1 MTGREARRTVFAGG
15 LAWVAFCGAVVAAR
29 GVRWDETYEFAQVI
43 LGLVR
48 HPEGHPLLPYVR
60 NAYSLQVYG
69 SAALLWAT
77 GSALVVNAFRNV
89 LFIGATVLPAYLL
102 GARLS
107 GRALYGHAAALLVLA
122 GAHLE
127 LRSTYPQFVWPDMF
141 SNGHVGTGW
150 ALMTVF
156 CFVSSRWGAGYLLLG
171 LMPCIHIGQ
180 APAALALGGAA
191 GLWLAITG
199 RWRELARGVG
209 FFGIGVALCAVFWVV
224 QRPFVVPA
232 AAAGAYA
239 ATGDVDQIWQRFVA
253 YHDIHRSWPPVN
265 GQVGL
270 TLLLAV
276 SGLMAYDGWKR
287 RGAEGQIDPAWA
299 VIFVYAAAIGG
310 LVWGTM
316 AVHALMGP
324 ETPRALLQWMPYRL
338 LNHAP
343 PLLVATCCGV
353 LGREKR
359 GGLVALAVL
368 AVAVAVP
375 YTRAAWPAGMYARY
389 LAPSAGLVFLLAG
402 AALFRACVDAFGK
415 PMNAFG
421 AMLAA
426 SVVVAPFHQYGA
438 AMLALGAVLGL
449 VMTLRG
455 QHYVLRERQ
464 LTRAAAIIILAAGAV
479 FLYQQLMQR
488 QVLPVGGFERS
499 VQSYLEARGEN
510 DVMLVGPPKQ
520 LLLQAKTNH
529 PVITDMALPYMITY
543 LPSIGPSVS
552 KLYEDVY
559 GIRLTDREE
568 ADWERVWEERPTEAW
583 RIAADKYSF
592 RYVVA
597 PGNLHLNLRK
607 VLATQADALY
617 AVE

>member
-1 MTGREARRTVFAGG
+1 MAGA
-15 LAWVAFCGAVVAAR
+15 LAWVAFCVAVVAAR

-60 NAYSLQVYG
+60 NAYSLQVYS
-69 SAALLWAT
+69 SAAMLWVT
-77 GSALVVNAFRNV
+77 GSALVVNAFRNL

-102 GARLS
+102 GAKLS

-122 GAHLE
+122 GVHLE

-141 SNGHVGTGW
+141 SNGHVGTAW
-150 ALMTVF
+150 ALLTVF
-156 CFVSSRWGAGYLLLG
+156 CFVSSRWRAGYLLLG
-171 LMPCIHIGQ
+171 LMPCIHVGQ

-191 GLWLAITG
+191 GVWLAMTG
-199 RWRELARGVG
+199 RWRELGRGVG
-209 FFGIGVALCAVFWVV
+209 FFGLGVGLCALFWVV
-224 QRPFVVPA
+224 QRPFIVPA

-239 ATGDVDQIWQRFVA
+239 ATGDVDHIWQQFVA

-270 TLLLAV
+270 ALLLAV
-276 SGLMAYDGWKR
+276 SGLMTYGGWKR
-287 RGAEGQIDPAWA
+287 RRAEGQSDPAWA
-299 VIFVYAAAIGG
+299 VVFAYAAAIGG

-324 ETPRALLQWMPYRL
+324 ETPRMLLQWMPYRL
-338 LNHAP
+338 LNHAQ
-343 PLLVATCCGV
+343 PLLVAACCGV

-359 GGLVALAVL
+359 GGLAALAVL
-368 AVAVAVP
+368 AAAVAVP
-375 YTRAAWPAGMYARY
+375 YTQSVWPDAIYARY

-402 AALFRACVDAFGK
+402 AALFSAALDAFGK
-415 PMNAFG
+415 PVKAIG
-421 AMLAA
+421 AALVA
-426 SVVVAPFHQYGA
+426 SVAVAAFHQYGA
-438 AMLALGAVLGL
+438 AMLAFGAVLRWA
-449 VMTLRG
+449 MTLPG
-455 QHYVLRERQ
+455 QDHVLRERP
-464 LTRAAAIIILAAGAV
+464 LIRAAAIIILAAAAV

-488 QVLPVGGFERS
+488 QMLPVGGFERS
-499 VQSYLEARGEN
+499 VQSYLAARGEEGA
-510 DVMLVGPPKQ
+510 MLAGPPKQ

-543 LPSIGPSVS
+543 LPSIGPAVS

-559 GIRLTDREE
+559 GIRLTDTEE
-568 ADWERVWEERPTEAW
+568 ADWEAVWEERPPEAW
-583 RIAADKYSF
+583 RIVADKYSF

-597 PGNLHLNLRK
+597 PAKLHLNLRK
-607 VLATQADALY
+607 VLATQAEALY

>member
-1 MTGREARRTVFAGG
+1 M
-15 LAWVAFCGAVVAAR
+15 WVAFCMVVVAVR

-43 LGLVR
+43 LGLVK

-60 NAYSLQVYG
+60 NAYSLQVYT
-69 SAALLWAT
+69 SAAILWAT
-77 GSALVVNAFRNV
+77 GSALVVNAVRNF

-102 GARLS
+102 GAKLS

-122 GAHLE
+122 GVHLE

-141 SNGHVGTGW
+141 SNGHVGTAW
-150 ALMTVF
+150 ALLTVF
-156 CFVSSRWGAGYLLLG
+156 CLASSRWRAGYLLLG
-171 LMPCIHIGQ
+171 LMPCIHVGQ
-180 APAALALGGAA
+180 APPVFAVAAAA
-191 GLWLAITG
+191 GVWLAMTG
-199 RWRELARGVG
+199 RWRDLGRGAG
-209 FFGIGVALCAVFWVV
+209 FLGIGLALCAVFWVV

-239 ATGDVDQIWQRFVA
+239 ATGDVDHIWQQFVA

-270 TLLLAV
+270 ALLLAV
-276 SGLMAYDGWKR
+276 SGLMAYAGWKR
-287 RGAEGQIDPAWA
+287 RGAEASGDPAWA
-299 VIFVYAAAIGG
+299 TIFVYAAAIGG

-324 ETPRALLQWMPYRL
+324 GTPRVMLQWMPYRL
-338 LNHAP
+338 LNHVP
-343 PLLVATCCGV
+343 PLLVAACCGV

-359 GGLVALAVL
+359 GGFVTLAVL
-368 AVAVAVP
+368 AAAVAVP
-375 YTRAAWPAGMYARY
+375 YTRSVWPEEIYARY

-402 AALFRACVDAFGK
+402 AALFSAALDAFGK
-415 PMNAFG
+415 PVKAFG
-421 AMLAA
+421 AALAA
-426 SVVVAPFHQYGA
+426 SVAVAVFHQYGA
-438 AMLALGAVLGL
+438 ATLALGAVLRL

-464 LTRAAAIIILAAGAV
+464 LTRAAAIIMLAAGAV

-488 QVLPVGGFERS
+488 QTLPVSGFERS
-499 VQSYLEARGEN
+499 VQSYLAARGEN

-543 LPSIGPSVS
+543 LPSIGPAVS

-568 ADWERVWEERPTEAW
+568 ADWEAVWEERPPEAW
-583 RIAADKYSF
+583 RIVADKYSF

-597 PGNLHLNLRK
+597 PANLHLNLRK
-607 VLATQADALY
+607 VLATEADALY